1 MSELA
6 RVLRDAR
13 KVQNIAL
20 DEAERATKIRRR
32 YLEAIEA
39 GDFDQ
44 LPDGPPARGFV
55 KNYAR
60 FLSLDGEQA
69 IADFEAE
76 VGVPVI
82 YAREHIPPPPN
93 QPRQRR
99 RSSYTQLEAPRLHY
113 KGRLPSPNVDLEEE
127 DEYEDRDARERDSNR
142 DRDHDR
148 NRDDNFGRGAIGND
162 YNLGFDDD
170 DEMARYRPRNY
181 RMDDD
186 APNEVNGNGHGN
198 GRESSR
204 RRVLPPR
211 KQRLRANK
219 SSFRLQGKSG
229 GSPKGFALSPGVPE
243 ISTVLPPR
251 SRMNPV
257 KAPSVGLHWPE
268 IPQQVFVILGGIV
281 GVAALAALVVLV
293 ILPAIRTSTFF
304 SRITTSSAPRPTS
317 SVPIA
322 VTIMAPIKMANTP
335 AAPGASSQSPDSQT
349 SGASTD
355 TGVLPDANPAA
366 PAANTTPAAPA
377 PQVPANANGIQLA
390 LDARE
395 HAWVR
400 VKVDGNVV
408 YEGMPPIGPTMP
420 WSAKNKISIE
430 TGNAGA
436 FEVIVN
442 GVRTGAIG
450 ERNTVAR
457 KVWDLS
463 GQMQDG
469 E

>member
-13 KVQNIAL
+13 KVQNIAR

-60 FLSLDGEQA
+60 FLSLDGDQA

-76 VGVPVI
+76 FGVPVI
-82 YAREHIPPPPN
+82 YARENIPPPPN
-93 QPRQRR
+93 HSRQRR
-99 RSSYTQLEAPRLHY
+99 RSSYTQLEAPSLHY
-113 KGRLPSPNVDLEEE
+113 KGRLPAPNNPALEEY
-127 DEYEDRDARERDSNR
+127 DDQNR
-142 DRDHDR
+142 DRDNRNERDR
-148 NRDDNFGRGAIGND
+148 DNQPSSFSRNAIGGD

-181 RMDDD
+181 RMDDERD
-186 APNEVNGNGHGN
+186 DN
-198 GRESSR
+198 GRENGRDSGSRDGGREGLR
-204 RRVLPPR
+204 RRVLPPL

-219 SSFRLQGKSG
+219 SSFRLQGKSSLG
-229 GSPKGFALSPGVPE
+229 KGMSLSGGVPE
-243 ISTVLPPR
+243 ISTILPSK
-251 SRMNPV
+251 SRMNGGMARP
-257 KAPSVGLHWPE
+257 AMSLQMPR
-268 IPQQVFVILGGIV
+268 IPQQVLVFLGSL
-281 GVAALAALVVLV
+281 VAIGALAALVVMV
-293 ILPAIRTSTFF
+293 ILPAIRTSSLF
-304 SRITTSSAPRPTS
+304 SRFTTTSAAATQTTSGSA
-317 SVPIA
+317 PIA
-322 VTIMAPIKMANTP
+322 VTIMAPLRMANTP
-335 AAPGASSQSPDSQT
+335 VPGAQAAPADS
-349 SGASTD
+349 
-355 TGVLPDANPAA
+355 GVLPDTNAASANPAA
-366 PAANTTPAAPA
+366 PANPAAIPA
-377 PQVPANANGIQLA
+377 RTDGLQLA

-408 YEGMPPIGPTMP
+408 YEGMPSIGPTVP
-420 WSAKNKISIE
+420 WSAKSKISIE

-442 GVRTGAIG
+442 GVRTGAVG

-463 GQMQDG
+463 GQMKDG

>member
-60 FLSLDGEQA
+60 FLSLDGDQA

-76 VGVPVI
+76 FGVPVI

-93 QPRQRR
+93 HTRQRR

-113 KGRLPSPNVDLEEE
+113 KGRIPAPNNPEL
-127 DEYEDRDARERDSNR
+127 DEYDSRGERDREERNER
-142 DRDHDR
+142 DRD
-148 NRDDNFGRGAIGND
+148 NQPSGFGRSAIGGD

-181 RMDDD
+181 RMDDEARD
-186 APNEVNGNGHGN
+186 EDGRVRED
-198 GRESSR
+198 GREGSR
-204 RRVLPPR
+204 RRVLPPL

-229 GSPKGFALSPGVPE
+229 PPKGMSLSSGVPE
-243 ISTVLPPR
+243 ISTILPSK
-251 SRMNPV
+251 SRMGGMSRP
-257 KAPSVGLHWPE
+257 AMQLPQIPSQ
-268 IPQQVFVILGGIV
+268 IFAILGGL
-281 GVAALAALVVLV
+281 VAIGALAALVVMV
-293 ILPAIRTSTFF
+293 ILPAVRTSSVFARFNTPAAT
-304 SRITTSSAPRPTS
+304 RTTS

-322 VTIMAPIKMANTP
+322 VTMMAPIRPANTP
-335 AAPGASSQSPDSQT
+335 AAPSQPAPDAS
-349 SGASTD
+349 
-355 TGVLPDANPAA
+355 TGVLPDAKTNAGTN
-366 PAANTTPAAPA
+366 ANTQGNSASVT
-377 PQVPANANGIQLA
+377 VPARTDGVQLS

-408 YEGMPPIGPTMP
+408 YESMPPIGPTMT
-420 WSAKNKISIE
+420 WSAKSKISIE

-436 FEVIVN
+436 FEAIVN
-442 GVRTGAIG
+442 GVRTGVVG
-450 ERNTVAR
+450 TRNTVAR

-463 GQMQDG
+463 GQAKDG